1 MSATDKP
8 EDETVDVEMK
18 DGGDDAGGDEAKA
31 EEIEMVSADCEEA
44 EKTGEDKELVDNEE
58 KEEEKAKA
66 PEKPKELE
74 EDSVADE
81 RGKIDHSAVELSRD
95 DSTLNVLR
103 VNGDNHVVSSLGEG
117 GLQYLLAGVRCT
129 VGVKAGRYMFEFRIV
144 ETISH
149 REPHSSN
156 GPQPAAFLKVGF
168 SLANSSL
175 FSDTVDCACFDIDGN
190 FCHQKK
196 QTKAVGR
203 IAKGTYTV
211 LLNLVEESPNANTMS
226 LFRNGNRM
234 GKPQP
239 LPDSLKGK
247 TLFPTVT
254 YRNMMIESNFGPAP
268 RYPLPFT
275 CRMLKDA
282 AEDDVEI
289 IPSSA
294 PAEQY
299 EVVFPIGLPDRGFF
313 DWLDNFV
320 KEHPNYV
327 ELSDRKIIE
336 WAQRSGI
343 WKPKNI
349 GSNDEPSMQFGLPL
363 MDNGS
368 VKRVINNFAP
378 LLRRNIIVGEL
389 KANLCEHDRKIQLL
403 HFAKR
408 HFKLVGHVIMG
419 EPTDSFKEKVH
430 DLILAQKKAKA
441 EVERRRKI
449 AEASRKKALEE
460 RKRKLEAKKKGEEIE
475 EKEEEPED
483 KEEPVIEDALPVE
496 LTEEERQQTFRKF
509 PLPDLSQKMMSKHV
523 PHFQLP
529 SKEEGF
535 DEIVYEWQPEASC
548 AEVLKAY
555 VLEYKNSH
563 TVDDLKPGAWF
574 EEQNK
579 AWIKALGE
587 WKKKQ
592 GVWKDPAKRKAFL
605 EKKAKESKTES
616 AEGEETNKD
625 DNSEKTVDVSSLDPF
640 TVEDVADVGS
650 GEPLFTN
657 FQQEDWG
664 LASIM
669 FEIHLLLHSFKKDL
683 NDSERPS
690 FPESHL
696 GHYYNRYFNKPF
708 TPATFGFE
716 KTAELLQI
724 LKAVVTMKENNLL
737 AAELTDDTPPENF
750 VKLAEDH
757 RRDRQ
762 RRVDAGDEHARL
774 KFSKVAGQ
782 QQAQKAQQNKPDSRD
797 ASGKGGSKGK
807 GNQKRTWVAREAEA
821 APRASSRNEP
831 RREAKQTWGKNSGG
845 KGSPDKRQQWS
856 RSRGGSSAAVPSNS
870 SARIPAWN
878 GGGNAAGPQ
887 KRWGSSQQEPSWKR
901 PRTEYGGEKGGGMRR

>member
-1 MSATDKP
+1 MSATDKA
-8 EDETVDVEMK
+8 EDEAIDIEMN
-18 DGGDDAGGDEAKA
+18 DAGGDDAKS
-31 EEIEMVSADCEEA
+31 EEIEMVGADSKEVEQ
-44 EKTGEDKELVDNEE
+44 TGDDKEVVDDEKEE
-58 KEEEKAKA
+58 KETDKEKT
-66 PEKPKELE
+66 PEKPAELE
-74 EDSVADE
+74 EDTVADE
-81 RGKIDHSAVELSRD
+81 RPKIDPSAVELSKD

-103 VNGDNHVVSSLGEG
+103 VNGDNLVLSSLGEG
-117 GLQYLLAGVRCT
+117 GMQYLLAGVRCT
-129 VGVKAGRYMFEFRIV
+129 VGVKAGRYMFEFRVV

-156 GPQPAAFLKVGF
+156 GPRPAAFLKVGF
-168 SLANSSL
+168 SVANSSL
-175 FSDTVDCACFDIDGN
+175 FCDTVESACFDIEGN

-196 QTKAVGR
+196 QTKAGGR
-203 IAKGTYTV
+203 ITKGTYTV
-211 LLNLVEESPNANTMS
+211 LLNLVEDSANVNTMS

-239 LPDSLKGK
+239 LPESLKGK
-247 TLFPTVT
+247 VLFPTVT
-254 YRNMMIESNFGPAP
+254 YRNVMVETHFGPAP
-268 RYPLPFT
+268 RSPLPFT
-275 CRMLKDA
+275 CRMLTDA
-282 AEDDVEI
+282 ADDDVEI

-294 PAEQY
+294 PADQY
-299 EVVFPIGLPDRGFF
+299 EVIFPIGLPDRGFF

-327 ELSDRKIIE
+327 ELSERRIAD

-343 WKPKNI
+343 WKPKNT

-378 LLRRNIIVGEL
+378 LLRRNIIIGEL
-389 KANLCEHDRKIQLL
+389 KANLCEQDRKIPLQ

-419 EPTDSFKEKVH
+419 KPTESFKEKVH
-430 DLILAQKKAKA
+430 ELILGQKRAKA
-441 EVERRRKI
+441 EVERKRKI
-449 AEASRKKALEE
+449 AELSRKKALEE
-460 RKRKLEAKKKGEEIE
+460 RKKKLEAKKKGQEA
-475 EKEEEPED
+475 ED
-483 KEEPVIEDALPVE
+483 KEEEQDDKEDPVIEDTPVE

-509 PLPDLSQKMMSKHV
+509 PLPDVTEKVLSKHV
-523 PHFQLP
+523 PLFQLP

-535 DEIVYEWQPEASC
+535 DEIVYEWQPEAACS
-548 AEVLKAY
+548 EVLKSY
-555 VLEYKNSH
+555 VLEYKNTH
-563 TVDDLKPGAWF
+563 TVDELKPGAWF

-616 AEGEETNKD
+616 AEGDETSKD
-625 DNSEKTVDVSSLDPF
+625 ETSEKAVDVSTLDPF

-650 GEPLFTN
+650 GEPLFTA
-657 FQQEDWG
+657 FLQEDWG

-669 FEIHLLLHSFKKDL
+669 FELHVLLHSFRKDV
-683 NDSERPS
+683 NDSERPT
-690 FPESHL
+690 FPDSHL

-708 TPATFGFE
+708 TTATFGFE
-716 KTAELLQI
+716 KTTELLQI

-737 AAELTDDTPPENF
+737 QAELAEDTPPENF

-762 RRVDAGDEHARL
+762 RRVDAGDESARL
-774 KFSKVAGQ
+774 NFSKMAGQ
-782 QQAQKAQQNKPDSRD
+782 QQAQKAQQNKTESRD
-797 ASGKGGSKGK
+797 SSGKGGSKGGK
-807 GNQKRTWVAREAEA
+807 GNQKRSWVAREAEP
-821 APRASSRNEP
+821 APRASARNEP
-831 RREAKQTWGKNSGG
+831 RRDAKPSSWGKNSGG
-845 KGSPDKRQQWS
+845 KGSPDKRSQW
-856 RSRGGSSAAVPSNS
+856 RASRGGSSAAVPSNS

-878 GGGNAAGPQ
+878 GGGNAGGQQ
-887 KRWGSSQQEPSWKR
+887 KRWGSPQQEQPSWKR
-901 PRTEYGGEKGGGMRR
+901 PRTDYGGDRGHMRR